1 MKTPTAARLIA
12 ECWLKAEAAL
22 RDAIRREFADRDEEF
37 VTELFHGKLETEC
50 SRASVNGDVAKAFL
64 QDLRLSLPTV
74 PDAELLKIARGLQA
88 EVTFHSREVERK
100 TGGDF
105 GITLI
110 RPEVRF
116 APYSR
121 STLTVERDHQ
131 RGLLCQ
137 AKIFRRSSTWGPLT
151 VSQQKALIER
161 LEYLALV
168 LYRFT
173 DQNGDR
179 RELAPFQW
187 QLTRAASIEDM
198 RSWLTSNTFPSLQGS
213 GDILDALGQNKI
225 GTSDKKIITKY
236 IATPVRPT
244 LTVRLQWP
252 DGTGPG
258 ATVQLRE
265 FQQKQQA
272 VLHQRT

>member
-1 MKTPTAARLIA
+1 MKTPASAKLIA
-12 ECWLKAEAAL
+12 ECWLKAEETL
-22 RDAIRREFADRDEEF
+22 RDAIRSEFADRDEEF

-50 SRASVNGDVAKAFL
+50 NRANVAGEAAKAFL

-74 PDAELLKIARGLQA
+74 PAEELSKIARGLNVA
-88 EVTFHSREVERK
+88 VHFHSREIERK

-116 APYSR
+116 ARYSH

-151 VSQQKALIER
+151 VSQQKVLSER
-161 LEYLALV
+161 LEYVALV

-173 DQNGDR
+173 DQGR

-187 QLTRAASIEDM
+187 QLTRASSMNDM
-198 RSWLTSNTFPSLQGS
+198 KSWLASDTFPSLQGS
-213 GDILDALGQNKI
+213 KEILHAIGQNRI
-225 GTSDKKIITKY
+225 GTSDKEIIAKY
-236 IATPVRPT
+236 ITTPVRPT
-244 LTVRLQWP
+244 LIIRLQWP
-252 DGTGPG
+252 DGAGPG

-265 FQQKQQA
+265 FQQKQQV
-272 VLHQRT
+272 VLHQRI